1 MVLSQAGSDT
11 KKPLNLNGSPMIAGA
26 GVSTV
31 FGFISSFFGI
41 GGGFLYVPAV
51 NAVIVRTNS
60 KVAVAI

>member
-1 MVLSQAGSDT
+1 
-11 KKPLNLNGSPMIAGA
+11 MIAGA

-31 FGFISSFFGI
+31 FGFISSFVGI